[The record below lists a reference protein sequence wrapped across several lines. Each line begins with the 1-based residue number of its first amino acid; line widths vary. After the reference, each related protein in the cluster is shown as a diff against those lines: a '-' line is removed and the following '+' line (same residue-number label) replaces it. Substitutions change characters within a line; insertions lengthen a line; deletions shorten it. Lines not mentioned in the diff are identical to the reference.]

1 MILCTYY
8 SHWMFLIKFS
18 YNSIVNL
25 ILLLQ
30 LREDLKKGV
39 YVENLTEYN
48 VRTVNDV
55 VKLLLQ
61 VWIFGSSFSRKYSLP
76 HFRSGII
83 GIILSYT
90 GCCKQK
96 NGGNSYEQWE
106 QPFPQCFYLYHWKPL
121 GERFH
126 ESIQICKVKFS
137 RSSWFWKVT
146 IVPTISFVFSSF
158 STKLDLLLI
167 GSGRKALVQREIV
180 WKKQQI

>member
-1 MILCTYY
+1 MV
-8 SHWMFLIKFS
+8 
-18 YNSIVNL
+18 IVNL
-25 ILLLQ
+25 ILLSQ

-39 YVENLTEYN
+39 YVENLREYN

-61 VWIFGSSFSRKYSLP
+61 VWIFGELFGLNIAYHILVID
-76 HFRSGII
+76 II

-106 QPFPQCFYLYHWKPL
+106 QPFPQCFYLYHWEPL

-126 ESIQICKVKFS
+126 ESFPICEVKFS
-137 RSSWFWKVT
+137 RSSGFWKVT
-146 IVPTISFVFSSF
+146 IVSTISCLFILFYKASPTAYWFRQKSSGAEGDRLKEAANINKSL
-158 STKLDLLLI
+158 STL
-167 GSGRKALVQREIV
+167 G
-180 WKKQQI
+180 